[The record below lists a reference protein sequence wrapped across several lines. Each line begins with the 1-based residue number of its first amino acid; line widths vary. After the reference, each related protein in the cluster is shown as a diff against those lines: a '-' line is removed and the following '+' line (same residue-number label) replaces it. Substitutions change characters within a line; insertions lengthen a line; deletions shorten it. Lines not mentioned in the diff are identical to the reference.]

1 MMLSTSELYQI
12 CMKIYENVS
21 VPVSWFVLPL
31 FLIRVSVAQLSGDSA
46 EIRAALKGLVMY
58 FVLIL
63 SFGMILDLLLQIPQ
77 SFIPDVTT
85 EVISA
90 KTSQLAQQEKSAL
103 EVALRTTPEI
113 ISYFG
118 ECILAGIY
126 WAMVILHVL
135 VMVLMTAMAPVI
147 FLLGCVGNIGVPVRV
162 FFGLII
168 MSSCWPALWFGFD
181 QALPYIEKV
190 IPNDFGKL
198 VLSILLNAFKAIA
211 PFTIAYMSL
220 NSGPGKAAV
229 MAINHLLDLSKNGT
243 SKAGGAI
250 AEGANSAAKF
260 GYIKYQSS
268 RAKSAESSLQKDAAS
283 RAVEAQAQENSG
295 TDGESLKSSS
305 ASNSSNL
312 SSRTDRDNSSSESL
326 NRSTIEQTSSSVGSD
341 PVIQTEM
348 PSSSTAPV
356 NAGPVGGNGGLNQPN
371 NQSVHHA
378 KPSVPR
384 SQEQIQTSGT
394 EQPEKLQFH
403 ARKMNFVDPSTTTTT
418 PKPNPSI
425 ERNRNGEV

>member
-85 EVISA
+85 EEIAA
-90 KTSQLAQQEKSAL
+90 KTRQIIQQEQSTWDIVKKS
-103 EVALRTTPEI
+103 TPEL
-113 ISYFG
+113 ISFVG
-118 ECILAGIY
+118 ECLLAVIY
-126 WAMVILHVL
+126 WAMVVLHVL

-147 FLLGCVGNIGVPVRV
+147 FLLSCVGNIGVPVRV

-168 MSSCWPALWFGFD
+168 MSSCWPALWYGFD

-198 VLSILLNAFKAIA
+198 VLAIVLNLFKGIG
-211 PFTIAYMSL
+211 PFAIAYMSL

-229 MAINHLLDLSKNGT
+229 TAVSHMLNLTQKS
-243 SKAGGAI
+243 AGKVGEAVSGS
-250 AEGANSAAKF
+250 ATYAAKT
-260 GYIKYQSS
+260 GYNKFQSLRTQGAANLANNEGLSRTSEALNQDNISLTDQSQQEVAGPSHNTTSS
-268 RAKSAESSLQKDAAS
+268 RT
-283 RAVEAQAQENSG
+283 QENSS
-295 TDGESLKSSS
+295 TQIPTVAK
-305 ASNSSNL
+305 
-312 SSRTDRDNSSSESL
+312 SSESVS
-326 NRSTIEQTSSSVGSD
+326 NTRNTATPESIAATTHKTPSAVIASD
-341 PVIQTEM
+341 NEPTQSQLPQNINK
-348 PSSSTAPV
+348 PSSGTQNRIQNSQQYNLEKGHFKTHQMDFAQS
-356 NAGPVGGNGGLNQPN
+356 NNMHRQPKIGRPAEIN
-371 NQSVHHA
+371 N
-378 KPSVPR
+378 
-384 SQEQIQTSGT
+384 
-394 EQPEKLQFH
+394 
-403 ARKMNFVDPSTTTTT
+403 
-418 PKPNPSI
+418 
-425 ERNRNGEV
+425 NGEV